1 MAFFEGIKMTAG
13 YGDGPDIINSC
24 NISANRGEIVAI
36 LGPNGAG
43 KSTAMKAMLGLLT
56 LKSGS
61 VCLDGEDISKI
72 SPQDRV
78 KKGISFV
85 PQTRNV
91 FADLTVRENL
101 EIGGFLREV
110 GLEEMIKN
118 IYELFPILKEKQS
131 QIVGQLSGGQRQQVA
146 LGRALMSEPSVLMLD
161 EPTAGVSPI
170 VMDELFEH
178 IIKVKKTNVAVP
190 NGVVMIS
197 PSATS
202 PGLTDLNDNGYFFRT
217 APSDARGGQVLADI
231 TKDRKVKSI
240 AVTHTNNDYGKG
252 LADVYV
258 AAVKAH
264 GINVTAV
271 TAHEEGK
278 GDYGAEVATLAAA
291 GGDAL
296 AVLGYLDQAG
306 GMIIQGSLD
315 SGAFDVFVLSDGM
328 IGDSLTDRFGKDL
341 NKSFG
346 SLPGSTGKGA
356 GKFAEVAKA
365 GGIDSSGPYTGESYD
380 AAALIALSMQAG
392 GKADRGTIQ
401 ANVMDVA
408 NAPGTKIYP
417 GELKKALDL
426 LAKGKA
432 VNYEGAT
439 GVEFTDVGEAF
450 GSFLEKEIKGGKFKT
465 KKQR

>member
-1 MAFFEGIKMTAG
+1 MRKLFIAAFMFVSSFTTNSFADIKMGIILGFTGPIESLTPAMAASAELAFKEASDSGSLLGGKSIKAERADSTCVDSAAATTAAEG
-13 YGDGPDIINSC
+13 L
-24 NISANRGEIVAI
+24 ISGGVVAI
-36 LGPNGAG
+36 MGADC
-43 KSTAMKAMLGLLT
+43 
-56 LKSGS
+56 SG
-61 VCLDGEDISKI
+61 VTGAI
-72 SPQDRV
+72 
-78 KKGISFV
+78 
-85 PQTRNV
+85 
-91 FADLTVRENL
+91 A
-101 EIGGFLREV
+101 
-110 GLEEMIKN
+110 
-118 IYELFPILKEKQS
+118 
-131 QIVGQLSGGQRQQVA
+131 
-146 LGRALMSEPSVLMLD
+146 
-161 EPTAGVSPI
+161 
-170 VMDELFEH
+170 
-178 IIKVKKTNVAVP
+178 TNAAVP

-202 PGLTDLNDNGYFFRT
+202 PGLTTLADNGFFFRT

-231 TKDRKVKSI
+231 TKDRKVKTI

-264 GINVTAV
+264 GIKVTAV

-278 GDYGAEVATLAAA
+278 ADYGAEVATLAAA

-315 SGAFDVFVLSDGM
+315 AGSFDVFVLSDGM

-346 SLPGSTGKGA
+346 SLPGSTGKGS

-365 GGIDSSGPYTGESYD
+365 AGIDSSGPYTGESYD
-380 AAALIALSMQAG
+380 AAALITLAMQAG
-392 GKADRGTIQ
+392 GKADRATVQ
-401 ANVMDVA
+401 KNVMSVA

-417 GELKKALDL
+417 GELKKGLDL
-426 LAKGKA
+426 LAKGKQI
-432 VNYEGAT
+432 NYEGAT
-439 GVEFTDVGEAF
+439 AVEFTDVGEAF